1 MPHPHTVLALSGGV
15 GGAKLALGLSRCL
28 PAEQLVIAAN
38 TGDDFE
44 HLGLH
49 IAPDLDSVFYALAGL
64 SDEERGWGVADES
77 WHCLQQLQ
85 QLGAET
91 WFQLGDRDLA
101 LHLQRSAL
109 LRAGYSLSE
118 ATAVLLQALG
128 LPSRLWPMSNDPV
141 RTQVQTDQGE
151 LPFQHYFVR
160 EQCRPAVRGFHFAGA
175 ETARPLPELLR
186 LLSDARLRAVVICPS
201 NPFVSIGP
209 MLALPALDAALRAT
223 SAPVVAVSPI
233 VGGRALKGPA
243 AKMLQD
249 LQMPVSPLAI
259 ARYYSERLSGL
270 VIDEEDAALAPA
282 IEAEGLAVAVLPTV
296 MRSLADRERLAREVL
311 AFVDGLCR

>member
-1 MPHPHTVLALSGGV
+1 MPHPDTVLALSGGV

-28 PAEQLVIAAN
+28 PPEQLVIAAN

-64 SDEERGWGVADES
+64 SDEERGWGVADER
-77 WHCLQQLQ
+77 WHCLKQLQ
-85 QLGAET
+85 RLGAET

-109 LRAGYSLSE
+109 LRAGHSLSE
-118 ATAVLLQALG
+118 ATAMLLQALG

-141 RTQVQTDQGE
+141 RTQVKTDQGE

-160 EQCRPAVRGFHFAGA
+160 EQCRPAVHGFRFVGA
-175 ETARPLPELLR
+175 EAAQPLPELLN
-186 LLSDARLRAVVICPS
+186 LLGDARLRAVVICPS

-259 ARYYSERLSGL
+259 ARYYGKRLNGL
-270 VIDEEDAALAPA
+270 VIDEQDAALAPA

-296 MRSLADRERLAREVL
+296 MRSLTDREQLAREVL
-311 AFVDGLCR
+311 AFVDGLRQ